1 MTEKVKITRK
11 TQAMQLLEEKFKHL
25 HLSFELKEV
34 HKDDLDNWIYSY
46 YTVSLIDN
54 SQQKSIRFLH
64 KKGYKTLS
72 YYLQKALMIGG
83 EL

>member
-11 TQAMQLLEEKFKHL
+11 TEAMKVLEERFKHM

-34 HKDDLDNWIYSY
+34 YRDRLDVWTHSY

-54 SQQKSIRFLH
+54 SQQISIRFLH

-72 YYLQKALMIGG
+72 YYLQKALMVGG
-83 EL
+83 E